1 MQRYPLVTVLSLG
14 LFAGATT
21 STALAEATPLEQ
33 QLKDLESFQVIAHR
47 GASGHA
53 PESTLA
59 AYELAHEWGADY
71 LEVDVQLSA
80 DGELVVF
87 HDDTVDRTSDGEG
100 SINAYTLEELKALD
114 TGTWFNDANADKADP
129 AFAGAQ
135 ILTLEELFE
144 RFGHE
149 ARYYIETKSPLLNPG
164 LEEALVE
171 ALEEHDMIENG
182 RVLVQSFEQGSLL
195 KLHELNQHIPL
206 IQLVW
211 YSPSAEDN
219 DRLVEWTGV
228 TPAPADITDEDFQA
242 IKEYAVGIGTNVTY
256 NGEDVIDAEF
266 ISQAQE
272 NGLSVH
278 VYTINE
284 TDEMERLRDWGVNG
298 LFTDY
303 TDRLLELAN

>member
-53 PESTLA
+53 PESTMA

-114 TGTWFNDANADKADP
+114 TGTWFNDANVDKADP
-129 AFAGAQ
+129 TFAGAK

-211 YSPSAEDN
+211 YSPNAEDN